1 MCESLG
7 RRKRKTNCEV
17 RRVRDW
23 LLMWLVMSGHVEE
36 IADYMLLFQC
46 SREKDVIILPHPPH
60 VNNVVRVSTRPT
72 PFSRQTHL

>member
-17 RRVRDW
+17 RRVREW

-36 IADYMLLFQC
+36 IADDMLLFQC
-46 SREKDVIILPHPPH
+46 SREKDAIIPP
-60 VNNVVRVSTRPT
+60 T
-72 PFSRQTHL
+72 FF